1 MVTAGTNRPSRS
13 VDVAVGIACTG
24 FSLAVLAILPAL
36 TALDPS
42 AALVLSPPWS
52 VPWWLIVIS
61 LVAQGIVLTQMRR
74 APRISV
80 LLVAVLAFALSWAA
94 PGSAYG
100 ISNAAVTVVVFVA
113 VMRVPLLGLRAT
125 LVAAGL
131 LVAAGGTVNGIAAES
146 LLPGE
151 AVLTALIQSVA
162 VVGLALL
169 IGVFVRGRRDVREAR
184 IDEQRARTGER
195 NAQVQAAVARER
207 TAMARELHDIA
218 AHHLSGIALMAA
230 AIDRQID
237 TAPDKAHLGVQQ
249 LRTQSTMV
257 LDDLRRLV
265 GLLRDDTGGE
275 RSVETF
281 ATIPELLARAET
293 QGPVELRVLS
303 DDKRALGTGIGPLAQ
318 LAAYRTIQEALT
330 NAATHAPGAL
340 RLVEIDDRDDTRAV
354 ITVTNTA
361 PEATASRSSAGGF
374 GLVGMRE
381 RAELVG
387 ADLRYGPTPDNGW
400 QVRVAFHRESLTP
413 PPYVTNSIVEGN
425 G

>member
-1 MVTAGTNRPSRS
+1 MVIAGTNRPSRT
-13 VDVAVGIACTG
+13 VDVVVGIACTV
-24 FSLAVLAILPAL
+24 FSLAVLAILPVL

-42 AALVLSPPWS
+42 AALVLSPTWS
-52 VPWWLIVIS
+52 VPWWLTVVC
-61 LVAQGIVLTQMRR
+61 LVGQGIVLTRMRL
-74 APRISV
+74 APRVSV
-80 LLVAVLAFALSWAA
+80 LLVASLGFALSWVA
-94 PGSAYG
+94 PGSEYG
-100 ISNAAVTVVVFVA
+100 VSNAAVTVVIFLA
-113 VMRVPLLGLRAT
+113 VMRVPLPRLRTT

-131 LVAAGGTVNGIAAES
+131 LVAAGGTANGILAES

-151 AVLTALIQSVA
+151 AVIVALTQSVA
-162 VVGLALL
+162 VIGLPLL

-184 IDEQRARTGER
+184 LDEQKARTGER

-237 TAPDKAHLGVQQ
+237 TAPEQAHLGVQQ

-265 GLLRDDTGGE
+265 GLLRDNAGGE

-281 ATIPELLARAET
+281 ETIPELITRAEA
-293 QGPVELRVLS
+293 QGAVELRILS
-303 DDKRALGTGIGPLAQ
+303 EDNRPLGDGVGPLAQ

-330 NAATHAPGAL
+330 NAATHAPGA
-340 RLVEIDDRDDTRAV
+340 RRVVEIDDRDETRAV

-361 PEATASRSSAGGF
+361 PAGDGSPSSAGGF

-387 ADLRYGPTPDNGW
+387 ADLRYGPTPDGGW
-400 QVRVAFHRESLTP
+400 QVRAAFQREAATP
-413 PPYVTNSIVEGN
+413 PPYIANSIAEGN